1 MKWIRD
7 EAFIRGNIP
16 MTKFEIRVLTMALLD
31 IEPGDIFLDVGTG
44 TGSISIQAALLG
56 AEVYAIEREQ
66 EGVELIQ
73 QNAEKFNISIHL
85 LHGDAPEEIFHVPNF
100 NKCFIGG
107 SKGKL
112 QKITE
117 TVHSKLLQ
125 GGILTANFIKLENM
139 GTFIHLL
146 QTYTYKDIETR
157 LIQTAVSNNIGMLQ
171 GNNPVLM
178 VRAEKS

>member
-1 MKWIRD
+1 MKWICD
-7 EAFIRGNIP
+7 ETFIRGKIP

-31 IEPGDIFLDVGTG
+31 IEPGDIFLDVGAG

-66 EGVELIQ
+66 EGVEHIQ
-73 QNAEKFNISIHL
+73 QNAENFNANIHL
-85 LHGDAPEEIFHVPNF
+85 LHGDAPEEIVHVPNF

-112 QKITE
+112 QQITE

-125 GGILTANFIKLENM
+125 GGILVANFIKPENM
-139 GTFIHLL
+139 TKFTEFLKI
-146 QTYTYKDIETR
+146 YEYKNVETR
-157 LIQTAVSNNIGMLQ
+157 LIQTAVSNHIGMLQ